1 MVINRPEYIER
12 LTSKTGNGLIKVITG
27 IRRCGKSYLLFN
39 LFRDY
44 LLSQGIE
51 EECIIDIPL
60 DDDDYIELRNP
71 DNLKSYI
78 TQRMDNP
85 RKLYYILI
93 DEAQFAISSEEMKNK
108 DMPIRLY
115 GILSGLLRKGN
126 AEVYITGSNSKFLS
140 KDIRTEF
147 RDRGDVIHISPLSFS
162 EYYHASSLDKN
173 DAWREYIYFGGL
185 PHLLLE
191 KNDSGK
197 MNYLKGLNEKIY
209 LADLK
214 ERYNLKDD
222 STMEE
227 LMKVLASSIG
237 SLVNPRRISSTFI
250 SNGSKDIS
258 EPTIKKYMGYLEDA
272 FIITPAERYDI
283 KGRRYIESQKKYYFS
298 DIGLRNALLNFRQQE
313 ESHIMENV
321 IFNELIFRGISV
333 DTGVSIK
340 NVVENGKHTG
350 KKLEIDFVVNSPSSR
365 IYIQSALAIPDD
377 KKMEQELAAFRNIP
391 DSFRKVVIT
400 GGNYRPWYND
410 DGIMFIP
417 LLDFLLD
424 KNLLDRMF

>member
-78 TQRMDNP
+78 TQRIDNP

-147 RDRGDVIHISPLSFS
+147 RDRSDVIHISPLSFS

-222 STMEE
+222 FKITRHFVRLGNSQVVFVPFVPVSQKIEDEMINHASYGISPNAEKRSDADNYAAVYKTSESIADIEE
-227 LMKVLASSIG
+227 KFINRVRGYDIRMIVLMDYLFWGPGDIIQYDCLMNRWSGCQNVKYVFGASSYDDLNTLSNSKFLEYQLARPVIG
-237 SLVNPRRISSTFI
+237 SNAHFYNVFNPKTRYQFLFDYMNFENRGVLVLPESETEFAQKMFFKSS
-250 SNGSKDIS
+250 
-258 EPTIKKYMGYLEDA
+258 P
-272 FIITPAERYDI
+272 
-283 KGRRYIESQKKYYFS
+283 
-298 DIGLRNALLNFRQQE
+298 
-313 ESHIMENV
+313 
-321 IFNELIFRGISV
+321 
-333 DTGVSIK
+333 
-340 NVVENGKHTG
+340 
-350 KKLEIDFVVNSPSSR
+350 FVL
-365 IYIQSALAIPDD
+365 QL
-377 KKMEQELAAFRNIP
+377 
-391 DSFRKVVIT
+391 
-400 GGNYRPWYND
+400 
-410 DGIMFIP
+410 
-417 LLDFLLD
+417 
-424 KNLLDRMF
+424 